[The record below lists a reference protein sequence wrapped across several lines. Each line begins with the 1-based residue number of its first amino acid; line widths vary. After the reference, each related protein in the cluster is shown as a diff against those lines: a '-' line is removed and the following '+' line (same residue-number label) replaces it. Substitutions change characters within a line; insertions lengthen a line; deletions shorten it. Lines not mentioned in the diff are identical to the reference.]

1 MLEFREKS
9 PFHLSLPLRIL
20 PLSLKD
26 LRLFD
31 RDDWSIGQLQL
42 HGSELY
48 ELYYVS
54 TMKMIA
60 RHGATKRRGASVN
73 RHRRDNNVWLTCNW
87 TTLDNPIGLY
97 TNWTIPNGSQLFNRS
112 HRVYIVAVLFS
123 MAGIRCTIVI
133 HWPPPRN
140 CLIRSAGQKIRMGSS
155 AIPVYIYV
163 YIYGTNCFDVD
174 VTENIKLPSSYR
186 NFTLSREWSP
196 RMKNKIVS
204 LNDCDTNMT
213 ERSVRFLKL
222 AIESSRIFI
231 ARTFKH
237 ARFARIIILFLI
249 KKEEVGG

>member
-9 PFHLSLPLRIL
+9 PSHLSLPLRIL

-133 HWPPPRN
+133 HWPPPPN

-155 AIPVYIYV
+155 AIPIYICI
-163 YIYGTNCFDVD
+163 YIRY
-174 VTENIKLPSSYR
+174 KLFWCWCHRKYQAAFVISE
-186 NFTLSREWSP
+186 F
-196 RMKNKIVS
+196 
-204 LNDCDTNMT
+204 
-213 ERSVRFLKL
+213 
-222 AIESSRIFI
+222 
-231 ARTFKH
+231 H
-237 ARFARIIILFLI
+237 A
-249 KKEEVGG
+249 